1 MPLPVPFTAVP
12 QTDRLVSHWRH
23 SSCGVVPFTCTEELG
38 RPTTCSFTRMNV
50 CQKCSRCLG
59 VDGCGM
65 SKSTIY
71 CEMNRAPT
79 SPPSRGN
86 TQKCVSSTANDL
98 KPPTVVKHGLLSYQ
112 WTNYF
117 YDACYFG
124 TEGSLILLLEI
135 RGSLNIKRVS
145 PKFHVTVKINLYS
158 FK

>member
-1 MPLPVPFTAVP
+1 
-12 QTDRLVSHWRH
+12 
-23 SSCGVVPFTCTEELG
+23 
-38 RPTTCSFTRMNV
+38 
-50 CQKCSRCLG
+50 
-59 VDGCGM
+59 
-65 SKSTIY
+65 
-71 CEMNRAPT
+71 MNRAPT

-145 PKFHVTVKINLYS
+145 PKFHVTVKINLYLL
-158 FK
+158 K